1 MGAVEIS
8 GLNELIYK
16 INDCKNL
23 TKIKEVVRANGAEM
37 NDKMKG
43 IAKKGVAFKKG
54 YSKGGL
60 GGSINTTISEKIP
73 GNSILQGVTLFPMD
87 NSIFPSVSV
96 SFTLIPSPDSYVPAA
111 LLRIAE
117 SHSFTTFS
125 S

>member
-23 TKIKEVVRANGAEM
+23 TKIKEVVRANGADM

-43 IAKKGVAFKKG
+43 IAKKGVAFTKG

-60 GGSINTTISEKIP
+60 GGSINTTISEGGMKATVGP
-73 GNSILQGVTLFPMD
+73 TKEYAP
-87 NSIFPSVSV
+87 
-96 SFTLIPSPDSYVPAA
+96 YVEHGTRFMEAEPFCEPAFNEQKEQF
-111 LLRIAE
+111 I
-117 SHSFTTFS
+117 SDMKKVVGD
-125 S
+125 